1 MANPLFS
8 EKSFE
13 NIDYA
18 YDPSEVMTVSSTL
31 NKVGVLMVL
40 LFATAGISWTAL
52 MSGWPIAPAMIPLG
66 FGGGFV
72 TAIILIF
79 KKEWANALAPTYA
92 ILEGMALGALSAIY
106 GGIAFL
112 AIGLTFGVVAI
123 MWVLFKTNILRAT
136 QKFVAGVAAATGAV
150 FLIYLMTWILGFF
163 NVSVPYIHEAGLIGI
178 GFSLVVVVIAAM
190 NLIIDFELIEQGAA
204 QHAPKYMEWYAAF
217 GLMVTIIWLYLEILR
232 LLSKLSK
239 R

>member
-1 MANPLFS
+1 MASPLFS
-8 EKSFE
+8 GKTFE
-13 NIDYA
+13 NVNYA
-18 YDPSEVMTVSSTL
+18 YDSSEVMTVGSTL
-31 NKVGVLMVL
+31 NKVGI
-40 LFATAGISWTAL
+40 LFAILVATSIVSWQAL
-52 MSGWPIAPAMIPLG
+52 VSGWPIAPAMIPLG
-66 FGGGFV
+66 FIGGFV

-106 GGIAFL
+106 GSIAFI
-112 AIGLTFGVVAI
+112 AIALTFGVVAI
-123 MWVLFKTNILRAT
+123 MWVLFKTQVLRAT
-136 QKFVAGVAAATGAV
+136 QKFVAGITAATGAIALLY
-150 FLIYLMTWILGFF
+150 LITWGLSFF
-163 NVSVPYIHEAGLIGI
+163 NITVPYIHEAGIVGI
-178 GFSLVVVVIAAM
+178 GFSAVVVVIAAL